1 MLYADGWQEEVREE
15 EDSEQCESEAA
26 LCKRG
31 LHTCY
36 NEKVVRQC
44 EGPLQAFVI
53 PFGHSRQSRYP
64 LFRKALKC
72 RIMAREVDYEKV
84 LEALEWTDGACIQD
98 VVAMDVLA
106 TLW

>member
-1 MLYADGWQEEVREE
+1 MRVR
-15 EDSEQCESEAA
+15 AA
-26 LCKRG
+26 LRKRG

-36 NEKVVRQC
+36 SEKVVRQC

-53 PFGHSRQSRYP
+53 PFGHSRQSRYA
-64 LFRKALKC
+64 LFRRALKC
-72 RIMAREVDYEKV
+72 KCMTKEVDFDKV

-98 VVAMDVLA
+98 VMATDVLA